1 MHTLLLI
8 IYFYMLKSVR
18 EKTKSGVE
26 RFFLFLNKIK
36 NQQLTHRR
44 RNIKKIYYRRF

>member
-36 NQQLTHRR
+36 KSTINPQTEE
-44 RNIKKIYYRRF
+44 Y